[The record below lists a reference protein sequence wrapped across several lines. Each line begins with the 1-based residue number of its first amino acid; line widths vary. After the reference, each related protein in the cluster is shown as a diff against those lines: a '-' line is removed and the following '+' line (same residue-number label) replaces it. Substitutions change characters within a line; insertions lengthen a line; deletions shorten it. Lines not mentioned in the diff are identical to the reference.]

1 MWFDSHCHLQP
12 DHARGHI
19 AADLIA
25 RARAGNVDCMVCV
38 GTDLAS
44 SRDAVQLAAEHDSVY
59 AVVGLHPHDAL
70 RFGDE
75 WAGLRELGA
84 TCEKVVGIGETGFDL
99 FYEHSPRDEQRV
111 AFIAHIELAHE
122 LDKALVIHT
131 RDAWDDTFAVLADVG
146 VPERTIIH
154 CFSGGPSEAARAIE
168 LGCHVSFSG
177 IVSFKAA
184 DDLRDAAAMTPPERL
199 LIETDSP
206 FLAPVPFRGK
216 DNEPANVAY
225 VGAAV
230 AAARGMSVEAV
241 AELTAANARRVFN
254 LKA

>member
-12 DHARGHI
+12 DHARGHV

-25 RARAGNVDCMVCV
+25 RALAGNVDRMVCV

-75 WAGLRELGA
+75 WKALRELAA
-84 TCEKVVGIGETGFDL
+84 TSAKVVGVGETGFDL
-99 FYEHSPRDEQRV
+99 FYEHSQRDEQRV
-111 AFIAHIELAHE
+111 AFIAQIELAHE
-122 LDKALVIHT
+122 LDRALVIHT
-131 RDAWDDTFAVLADVG
+131 RDAWDDTFEVLSDVG
-146 VPERTIIH
+146 VPALTIVH
-154 CFSGGPSEAARAIE
+154 CFSGGPSEAVRAIE
-168 LGCHVSFSG
+168 IGCHLSFSG

-184 DDLRDAAAMTPPERL
+184 DDLRAAAAMTPPDRL

-216 DNEPANVAY
+216 DNEPAHVAH

-230 AAARGMSVEAV
+230 AAARGMSIEDV
-241 AELTAANARRVFN
+241 AELTATNARRVFG
-254 LKA
+254 LHT